1 MAAQEKMLQ
10 VREDGVYM
18 YVDQMPVYPKGQEGI
33 MQYIAKT
40 VKYPAYARAKG
51 ASGTVLVQF
60 VIKKN
65 GKHHSLRLCEELTR
79 CWTRKR
85 FE

>member
-1 MAAQEKMLQ
+1 MKKFAFSFLVLIWICSNIQMAAQEKMLQ

-51 ASGTVLVQF
+51 AS
-60 VIKKN
+60 
-65 GKHHSLRLCEELTR
+65 
-79 CWTRKR
+79 
-85 FE
+85 

>member
-1 MAAQEKMLQ
+1 MKKFAFSFLVLIWICSNIQMAAQEKMLQ

-40 VKYPAYARAKG
+40 VK
-51 ASGTVLVQF
+51 VLHL
-60 VIKKN
+60 KRKN
-65 GKHHSLRLCEELTR
+65 YFPHSIGN
-79 CWTRKR
+79 
-85 FE
+85 

>member
-1 MAAQEKMLQ
+1 
-10 VREDGVYM
+10 
-18 YVDQMPVYPKGQEGI
+18 

-65 GKHHSLRLCEELTR
+65 GKTSQFDVVRGD
-79 CWTRKR
+79 
-85 FE
+85 